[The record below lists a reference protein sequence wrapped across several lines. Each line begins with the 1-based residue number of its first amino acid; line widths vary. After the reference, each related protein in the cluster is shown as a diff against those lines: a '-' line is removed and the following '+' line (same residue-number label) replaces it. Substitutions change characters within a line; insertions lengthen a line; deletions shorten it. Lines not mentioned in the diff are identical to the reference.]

1 MPFGSVIHMYICK
14 DKTNNPNRQLVVS
27 QTEKLKML
35 SNRKKRRNMKKPENF
50 SHVCCVALGK
60 QPMKSEL
67 DIRKIP
73 TNKVST
79 HFCFLPSTSG
89 YVLYCVI
96 FWCVCKCDSTF
107 IYNSNTIWTKYNN
120 NNNNILCEIIFFES
134 ISIFFFVSFYLFCLF
149 SGYFHWGLIYSEFA
163 SISSHN
169 NSKHTTTTK
178 RKTWTS
184 YHNGI

>member
-1 MPFGSVIHMYICK
+1 M
-14 DKTNNPNRQLVVS
+14 
-27 QTEKLKML
+27 
-35 SNRKKRRNMKKPENF
+35 KKKRNMKKPENF

-107 IYNSNTIWTKYNN
+107 IYNSNTIWTRY
-120 NNNNILCEIIFFES
+120 NNNNILCEIIFLSRFRFYFLFL
-134 ISIFFFVSFYLFCLF
+134 SIFFASFRGIFSEDWFILNLLQFRHTTTPNILQLQNGKHGRHIIMEFKLNLFFVSFHFPF
-149 SGYFHWGLIYSEFA
+149 WFHSCSVPVGLENK
-163 SISSHN
+163 ISM
-169 NSKHTTTTK
+169 
-178 RKTWTS
+178 
-184 YHNGI
+184 